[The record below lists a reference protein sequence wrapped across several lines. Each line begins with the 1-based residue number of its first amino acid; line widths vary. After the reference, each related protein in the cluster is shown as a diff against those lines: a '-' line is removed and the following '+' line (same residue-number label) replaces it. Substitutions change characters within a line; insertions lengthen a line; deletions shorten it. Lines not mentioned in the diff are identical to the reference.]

1 MKRDIDDSNTQMSD
15 KFKNLK
21 EDRPSKTLI
30 EREVEALSKVQA
42 AGIKM
47 VTREMEKRVDAFS
60 QTLKYKILET
70 RHDIDLKT
78 DNILKLA
85 SKDITT
91 LRDDIIAH
99 FKANKV
105 ISRNGVRHLEAVSDE
120 NRNLTNYIMKMQ
132 KLTLE
137 NAFNSKVISLK
148 GECINQVAD
157 IESQLKQQIQQNH
170 LLLIDLKKKLDAV
183 KSRKWPPGSYCIL
196 ANGKCP
202 AGFSMLSGQMR
213 AISMYSANTTYL
225 KTASF
230 GTNKISCHGKCGM
243 YGHWIGDLFMSACCK

>member
-15 KFKNLK
+15 KFNEIREMFKNLK

-120 NRNLTNYIMKMQ
+120 NRNLTIYH
-132 KLTLE
+132 E
-137 NAFNSKVISLK
+137 NAKT
-148 GECINQVAD
+148 D
-157 IESQLKQQIQQNH
+157 IGKCIQQQSH
-170 LLLIDLKKKLDAV
+170 ILKRGMHKPGRGHRESAQTTNSTKSFIINRFKKE
-183 KSRKWPPGSYCIL
+183 
-196 ANGKCP
+196 
-202 AGFSMLSGQMR
+202 
-213 AISMYSANTTYL
+213 T
-225 KTASF
+225 
-230 GTNKISCHGKCGM
+230 
-243 YGHWIGDLFMSACCK
+243 